1 MSAKPKK
8 RIAPTLLGQVP
19 DANAATNAAT
29 VATNAA
35 AVATNGAVAN
45 GAVANAFEAAAKKKN
60 PLENA
65 ADLIAMR
72 YGISG
77 DAPQINE
84 AVFAKNRAIGKKV
97 VPLKEYFEQTAK
109 DFKEKEVQQKEEVT
123 RKKRENAKLSP
134 CQRKLNTLQRTI
146 DGYIQ
151 ACDPALS
158 NDAMI
163 EMLDKARTKERD
175 NTQPKA
181 QTNAQT
187 KTKPKSR
194 DKSRTKKNTRAS
206 SSRLSSK
213 KGGRTMRR

>member
-8 RIAPTLLGQVP
+8 RIAPTLVNEAVLP
-19 DANAATNAAT
+19 AT
-29 VATNAA
+29 
-35 AVATNGAVAN
+35 
-45 GAVANAFEAAAKKKN
+45 NAFEAAAKKKN

-77 DAPQINE
+77 EAPQINE
-84 AVFAKNRAIGKKV
+84 DVFAQNRAIGKKV
-97 VPLKEYFEQTAK
+97 VPLKEYFDQTAK
-109 DFKEKEVQQKEEVT
+109 DFKQKEALQKEEVT

-134 CQRKLNTLQRTI
+134 CQRKLNTLQRNI

-163 EMLDKARTKERD
+163 EMMDQARTKARTKA
-175 NTQPKA
+175 PAKA
-181 QTNAQT
+181 
-187 KTKPKSR
+187 
-194 DKSRTKKNTRAS
+194 RTKKKSRASNRTS
-206 SSRLSSK
+206 SSRLSSASK
-213 KGGRTMRR
+213 KGGRR

>member
-19 DANAATNAAT
+19 AAT

-35 AVATNGAVAN
+35 AVATNAVANGAVAN
-45 GAVANAFEAAAKKKN
+45 GAVANAFEAASKKKN

-84 AVFAKNRAIGKKV
+84 DVFAKNRAIGKKV

-109 DFKEKEVQQKEEVT
+109 EFKQKEVQQKEDAAQ
-123 RKKRENAKLSP
+123 KKRENAKLTP
-134 CQRKLNTLQRTI
+134 CQRKLNTLQRNI

-175 NTQPKA
+175 KA
-181 QTNAQT
+181 QTKAQTKQT
-187 KTKPKSR
+187 KTKAQTKP
-194 DKSRTKKNTRAS
+194 RTKKNTRAS
-206 SSRLSSK
+206 SSRSARMSSK

>member
-8 RIAPTLLGQVP
+8 RIVPTLLGQVP
-19 DANAATNAAT
+19 AT
-29 VATNAA
+29 VATNADT
-35 AVATNGAVAN
+35 VATNAADANAVAN
-45 GAVANAFEAAAKKKN
+45 GAVANAFEAASKKKN

-77 DAPQINE
+77 EAPQINE
-84 AVFAKNRAIGKKV
+84 DVFAKNRAIGKKV

-109 DFKEKEVQQKEEVT
+109 EFKQKEVQQKEDAAQ
-123 RKKRENAKLSP
+123 KKRENAKLTP
-134 CQRKLNTLQRTI
+134 CQRKLNTLQRNI

-175 NTQPKA
+175 KA
-181 QTNAQT
+181 QTKAQT
-187 KTKPKSR
+187 KTKTKP
-194 DKSRTKKNTRAS
+194 RTKKNTRAS
-206 SSRLSSK
+206 SSRSARMSSK
-213 KGGRTMRR
+213 KGGRIYEFMK